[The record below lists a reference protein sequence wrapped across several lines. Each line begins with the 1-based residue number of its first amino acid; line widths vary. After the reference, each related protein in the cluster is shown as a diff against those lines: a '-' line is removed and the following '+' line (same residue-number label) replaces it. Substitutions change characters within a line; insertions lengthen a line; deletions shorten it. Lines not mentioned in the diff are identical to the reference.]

1 MQNDKF
7 LHFLVGYFMK
17 QVFFRSVLHIYCRY
31 LLVTITNIM
40 GNNNNNN
47 NTNNNNG
54 ILSLHQ
60 LTFGVNLHEPTEGG
74 G

>member
-1 MQNDKF
+1 
-7 LHFLVGYFMK
+7 
-17 QVFFRSVLHIYCRY
+17 
-31 LLVTITNIM
+31 M

-47 NTNNNNG
+47 NYNG